1 MSEAED
7 EQLTVGPSDVAND
20 ATTEPVI
27 KIISTRTYLEIAEHY
42 LNDHVVKED
51 IQVGSIDLTFAE
63 ATKVMAADLAEFFRA
78 RGKLHGVDTL
88 IPGEIS
94 NAAVLGIPRENGKK
108 KIYPVNVAFGMT
120 LGKIRSRRIVEGIND
135 AIERMAAHRDADG
148 QRRLR
153 AQLSLYKKATNFTK
167 IGAGNTYTVTSAIDH
182 AINLVSIASDRGGSP
197 TLAADTLSRIMAC
210 KAAEESTVGPAFTA
224 IKSASLPAEVGS
236 HADRLEVQ
244 VRGTLDNLLRWD
256 EALEY
261 GEVSNLTGALDL
273 ARQCAQMDYL
283 QNEQLDLLSDDV
295 ARRIHHPFGLMN
307 VTGHAGMVAGLYLY
321 TGEAPYEVLKL
332 ASAYMDASAAEQH
345 FSTGDFAALVNAA
358 QSSLDKAVKNSRV
371 RWTGKVTLRPTAM
384 DILRLLAAT
393 TAKAIDNPGD
403 PEWPEGLLEELLR
416 NYEVRPEDLPAGVN
430 LLKKAFSISMEQ
442 SGTGPLAWWDP
453 STKWNTTGSRI
464 MERIATFDYSMTSED
479 RDDLKA
485 KADKVLPFK
494 RLSELRD
501 NLVRG
506 ESEFSQ
512 TVRKGEDRSVF
523 IHESLMET
531 NKWLWKFGRLQAI
544 EFFAAVKHEKE
555 SAYRFLRGITAERV
569 SPGPKAP
576 VSSSHHQS
584 HGDNGTVQSPKDWF
598 SIATSKDATLAL
610 MREGAGAKS
619 STGPRTTADLLLD
632 IVTRAENFPYTRPAQ
647 GRSIPDWISE
657 RVDELNLLEED
668 MDDLVDL
675 YQRDELSSLLEA
687 VVRALKEKET
697 GQ

>member
-1 MSEAED
+1 MAEAED
-7 EQLTVGPSDVAND
+7 EQLTVGARAAGNAAAKQPLV
-20 ATTEPVI
+20 T
-27 KIISTRTYLEIAEHY
+27 IINTRTYLEIAEHY
-42 LNDHVVKED
+42 LNNHIAKKD
-51 IQVGSIDLTFAE
+51 IEVGHLDLTFAE
-63 ATKVMAADLAEFFRA
+63 AVKVMAADLAEFFHA

-88 IPGEIS
+88 LPGEIS

-108 KIYPVNVAFGMT
+108 KVYPVNVAFGMT
-120 LGKIRSRRIVEGIND
+120 LGKIRSRRIIAGINE
-135 AIERMAAHRDADG
+135 AIDRMAAHRDAEG
-148 QRRLR
+148 QRRLQ
-153 AQLSLYKKATNFTK
+153 AQLTLHKKDTNFTK
-167 IGAGNTYTVTSAIDH
+167 IGAGNTYTVASAIDH
-182 AINLVSIASDRGGSP
+182 AVHLVSIASDRGGFP

-210 KAAEESTVGPAFTA
+210 QAAEESTAGPAFAA

-236 HADRLEVQ
+236 HADQLEVQ
-244 VRGTLDNLLRWD
+244 ARGTLDNLLRWD

-261 GEVSNLTGALDL
+261 GEVSNLEGALDL
-273 ARQCAQMDYL
+273 AKQCAQMDYL
-283 QNEQLDLLSDDV
+283 QNEELDRLSDDV

-307 VTGHAGMVAGLYLY
+307 ETGHADLVAGLYLY

-332 ASAYMDASAAEQH
+332 ASAYMAASAAEQH

-393 TAKAIDNPGD
+393 TAKATDNPGD

-416 NYEVRPEDLPAGVN
+416 NYEVRPGDLPAGVN

-485 KADKVLPFK
+485 KADKVLPLK

-506 ESEFSQ
+506 ESEFPQ
-512 TVRKGEDRSVF
+512 TVRKGENRSVF
-523 IHESLMET
+523 THESLMET

-555 SAYRFLRGITAERV
+555 SAYRFLRGMTAERV

-576 VSSSHHQS
+576 VAPRHLHT
-584 HGDNGTVQSPKDWF
+584 HGDNVPVQSPQDWF
-598 SIATSKDATLAL
+598 TIATSKDATAL

-619 STGPRTTADLLLD
+619 STGPRTSADLLLD

-657 RVDELNLLEED
+657 RVDELNLLEDD

-687 VVRALKEKET
+687 IVRVLKEKET

>member
-1 MSEAED
+1 MPEAED
-7 EQLTVGPSDVAND
+7 EQLTVGPGDVAND
-20 ATTEPVI
+20 AATEPVI
-27 KIISTRTYLEIAEHY
+27 KIINTRTYLEIAEHY
-42 LNDHVVKED
+42 LNDHVVIKD
-51 IQVGSIDLTFAE
+51 IQMGSIDLTLAE
-63 ATKVMAADLAEFFRA
+63 AIRVMAADLADFFHA
-78 RGKLHGVDTL
+78 RGKLHGVDTQL
-88 IPGEIS
+88 PGEIS

-120 LGKIRSRRIVEGIND
+120 LGKIRSRRIGEGINE
-135 AIERMAAHRDADG
+135 AIDRMAAHRDAEG

-153 AQLSLYKKATNFTK
+153 AQLTLYKKATNFTK
-167 IGAGNTYTVTSAIDH
+167 IGAGNTYTITSAIDH
-182 AINLVSIASDRGGSP
+182 AINLVSIASDRGSSP
-197 TLAADTLSRIMAC
+197 ALATDTMSRIMAC
-210 KAAEESTVGPAFTA
+210 KAAEENRTGPAFAA

-236 HADRLEVQ
+236 HADQLEVQ
-244 VRGTLDNLLRWD
+244 AKGALYDLLRWD
-256 EALEY
+256 RALEY
-261 GEVSNLTGALDL
+261 GEVSNLTRALDL
-273 ARQCAQMDYL
+273 AKQCAQMDYL

-307 VTGHAGMVAGLYLY
+307 VNGHAGMVAGLYLY
-321 TGEAPYEVLKL
+321 TGEVPYEVLKL
-332 ASAYMDASAAEQH
+332 ASAYMGASAAEQH
-345 FSTGDFAALVNAA
+345 FSTGDFAALIIAA
-358 QSSLDKAVKNSRV
+358 QSSLDKAIKNSRV
-371 RWTGKVTLRPTAM
+371 RWTGKITLRPTAM
-384 DILRLLAAT
+384 DILRLLADT
-393 TAKAIDNPGD
+393 TAKATHNPGC

-416 NYEVRPEDLPAGVN
+416 KYGVRPEDVSAGVN
-430 LLKKAFSISMEQ
+430 LLKKAFSMEQ

-506 ESEFSQ
+506 ESEFPQ
-512 TVRKGEDRSVF
+512 TVRKGENRSVF
-523 IHESLMET
+523 THKSLMET
-531 NKWLWKFGRLQAI
+531 NKWLWKFGRRQAI

-555 SAYRFLRGITAERV
+555 NAYRFLRGMTAECV
-569 SPGPKAP
+569 SSGPKVPVAP
-576 VSSSHHQS
+576 RHHHPHRNS
-584 HGDNGTVQSPKDWF
+584 GAQSPQDWF
-598 SIATSKDATLAL
+598 AIATSKDAILAL
-610 MREGAGAKS
+610 MREGAEAKS
-619 STGPRTTADLLLD
+619 SAGSRTTPDLLLD

-687 VVRALKEKET
+687 IVRALKEEET